1 MLKKIVVF
9 LCLFSFFQFPVFSA
23 TTTRSGSGSVPE
35 MAFRSWRV
43 GRSPMGTD
51 TSSKVQKSFITIS
64 ETECWVSV
72 SVGYKGGTLP
82 RGSASPIDP
91 STVEWEFSDLRK
103 GWAEA
108 EAPGTSWSGLHPSKL
123 SGRTSFNVLAKF
135 SLPKYNDRTHYT
147 ISASCSAND
156 ANRRSRSPKHRSG
169 ENMKITVTFKAKTY
183 SGQAI
188 TPLVLRLVQDEK
200 DQLRQEYLDLTR
212 KIPPRGS
219 IKDVDGDFNNFGK
232 VFYDFGHY
240 DVMLYEN
247 LKDKH
252 RDWKDEA
259 NKLYRKNK
267 TQLTQSDLK
276 VMSAFRNP
284 HHNDHHARETT
295 RRATDTFHGLHQY
308 GLALDIRGRG
318 FDIDDDGS
326 YGDQDKMII
335 AAQAAGSQEEFKYTS
350 TEHVHADWRGTGW
363 PPSNPIPPVPEFSL
377 PPQGTDSAVEN
388 GNTNNGNGNTQTTT
402 NPVNADN
409 PGNSVALHACGVHTI
424 STSGDHS
431 LQASCSTDT
440 DCLSTNFYL
449 CSHTHTYA
457 SITGACG
464 HTYPSNESLSHRETV
479 FPCRTHLYYVC
490 SEPSTSETRRH
501 HRKMLPCGE
510 HLGRL
515 CSASLYHTQSV
526 SCPPENGVSCA
537 SGTYYRCASHSHSYP
552 SSPTDNDD
560 SGNPGDSVPPAAPTT
575 VACGGAGYTGCSGAS
590 SRTAHHVPLCSNG
603 CGNGCW
609 TCSEYAY
616 RHTDSKTCKRSGCG
630 ATLTP
635 CQNGPSACVRPGEPD
650 NWHWL

>member
-1 MLKKIVVF
+1 MLMKIVVF
-9 LCLFSFFQFPVFSA
+9 LCLFSFFQFLVFSA

-43 GRSPMGTD
+43 GRSPMGTN
-51 TSSKVQKSFITIS
+51 TSSEVQKSFITTS

-91 STVEWEFSDLRK
+91 STVEWEFSDLRR

-108 EAPGTSWSGLHPSKL
+108 EAPGTGTSWSGLHPSKL

-156 ANRRSRSPKHRSG
+156 NNRRSRSPKHRSG

-363 PPSNPIPPVPEFSL
+363 PPSNPIPPAPKFSL
-377 PPQGTDSAVEN
+377 PPQSTD
-388 GNTNNGNGNTQTTT
+388 Q
-402 NPVNADN
+402 PVTAA
-409 PGNSVALHACGVHTI
+409 PAPPASVTGDCGIHTI
-424 STSGDHS
+424 S
-431 LQASCSTDT
+431 ASQTANHASV
-440 DCLSTNFYL
+440 NFG
-449 CSHTHTYA
+449 CASHTYYA
-457 SITGACG
+457 CQT
-464 HTYPSNESLSHRETV
+464 
-479 FPCRTHLYYVC
+479 
-490 SEPSTSETRRH
+490 PSTSETNLH
-501 HRKMLPCGE
+501 SYQTLPCGS
-510 HLGRL
+510 HSGYR
-515 CSASLYHTQSV
+515 CTATSSHTQTTTCPSDSDGQ
-526 SCPPENGVSCA
+526 SCSYGSYYACSPHTHAYPELPADPP
-537 SGTYYRCASHSHSYP
+537 
-552 SSPTDNDD
+552 
-560 SGNPGDSVPPAAPTT
+560 PPAPPPPTPTT
-575 VACGGAGYTGCSGAS
+575 VACGGAAWTGCSGAA
-590 SRTAHHVPLCSNG
+590 SRTEHHVPLCSNCNKG
-603 CGNGCW
+603 YW
-609 TCSEYAY
+609 TCSQWAY
-616 RHTDSKTCKRSGCG
+616 RHTTQNTCRRPGCG
-630 ATLTP
+630 VTYYE
-635 CQNGPSACVRPGEPD
+635 CQNGVCFSDWGTHAY
-650 NWHWL
+650 HWAK